1 MNVQMAL
8 FSVTAV
14 PPVLTYLDGITVSAG
29 MVTTIMACFH
39 LVENHVKVSKGASY
53 FICYSNEIVLE

>member
-14 PPVLTYLDGITVSAG
+14 PPVLTYLDGTTVSAG

-39 LVENHVKVSKGASY
+39 LVENHVKVGKGSSY
-53 FICYSNEIVLE
+53 FIWYSYEIVFE